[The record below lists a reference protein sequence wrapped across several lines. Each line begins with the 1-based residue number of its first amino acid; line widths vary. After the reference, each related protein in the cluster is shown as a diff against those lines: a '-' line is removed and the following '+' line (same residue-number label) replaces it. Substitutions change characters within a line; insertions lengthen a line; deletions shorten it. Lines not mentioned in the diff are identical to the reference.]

1 MSDLTTREKVLA
13 ALMLDEAGGQAFL
26 EIAGRVLRER
36 QTELGIDRLG
46 DVSPAYRNQLL
57 AQALEEAAL
66 TLMPDLDAER
76 VQMFV
81 SMARIAWEMDANA
94 TVAVKSD
101 DATH

>member
-1 MSDLTTREKVLA
+1 MSDLTTREKRLA
-13 ALMLDEAGGQAFL
+13 ALMLDEAGGEAFL
-26 EIAGRVLRER
+26 DIARRLLRER
-36 QTELGIDRLG
+36 QIELGIERLG
-46 DVSPAYRNQLL
+46 DVSPAYRNELL

-81 SMARIAWEMDANA
+81 SAARTAWEMDAKA

-101 DATH
+101 DASN